1 MNFKAVLGFTRT
13 FIFALASALFL
24 ITCASNQGPDIAKL
38 SSKDETNYG
47 VLVMAHGGGANWN
60 DSVLEA
66 VEQLRQSY
74 PVEVAFGMAD
84 AGALE
89 KAVRKLETA
98 NVKHVGV
105 VRIFISGESWFER
118 TRQILGMQAG
128 APTRTEWEAN
138 AGNRPQTFM
147 PMGFWQIDTD
157 LSFHLTEEGLAD
169 AEEMDQV
176 LLNRMQALSS
186 NPEREVAMV
195 LAHGPATDEE
205 DARWISKISDR
216 TEFAKNELG
225 LAHVQVFTLREDWEE
240 KREGAE
246 ERIRDYVLDA
256 RLKGLGVLVVPYRV
270 QGFGPYAQ
278 VLEGLEYKSDGQ
290 GLLPHQN
297 VGLWIKN
304 QAFELEQEAA
314 EHHRAL
320 IAGSP

>member
-1 MNFKAVLGFTRT
+1 MSFKTVFRFARI
-13 FIFALASALFL
+13 FIIALASALFL
-24 ITCASNQGPDIAKL
+24 ISCASTQAPDSTQFPGKE
-38 SSKDETNYG
+38 ETNYG

-66 VEQLRQSY
+66 VKQLRQSY

-84 AGALE
+84 AGSLE
-89 KAVRKLETA
+89 KAVRNLEAA

-118 TRQILGMQAG
+118 TRQILGMEAG
-128 APTRTEWEAN
+128 APTRAEWGAN
-138 AGNRPQTFM
+138 AANRPQTFM

-176 LLNRMQALSS
+176 LLSRMRALSS
-186 NPEREVAMV
+186 NPEHEVAMV
-195 LAHGPATDEE
+195 LAHGPASDEE
-205 DARWISKISDR
+205 DARWISRISDR
-216 TEFAKNELG
+216 TELAKNELG

-246 ERIRDYVLDA
+246 ERIRDYVLGA
-256 RLKGLGVLVVPYRV
+256 RQKGLSVLVVPYRV

-297 VGLWIKN
+297 VGLWVKN
-304 QAFELEQEAA
+304 QAYELEQVAV

-320 IAGSP
+320 LARSP